1 MGKIEDVIQQYLD
14 EHKSHYLG
22 KYRYR
27 CSYRISDTAMKFHYY
42 MLDENFRNI
51 DIYVELSY
59 GDKVEAEFSENLN
72 DQEKQFIIKDAL
84 VHIFYKEKFTHI
96 LHYSLI
102 PKIVKEHHLID
113 TNMAPIDYIEILE
126 YMKYHQGINKKTVDS
141 FYEIYLPVMH
151 DLIKT
156 QKYDVYISSLILLL
170 RNILYEYDWDGP
182 NSKYRDTEYQY
193 HLYYV
198 RELIQEIVDH
208 LDVFYKHAASYL
220 FHLMHLLC
228 QHTLFAFCI
237 MSNLGSLFNYNEV
250 VLKALSDN
258 LKKHFIL
265 YDKEANNLNQCNL
278 VYSYLFYSYLN
289 KKEPFREVIK
299 QVFRTIVDSILVYA
313 NHDLDLALGNTLLK
327 NEGYDVL
334 LDLFSSDYNTFI
346 FTCFPISSFPTE
358 MRTSV
363 RNELVAAIRFF
374 AGRMNNDKY
383 KLSSFEQVLNINR
396 LLLDNF
402 GDWYK

>member
-1 MGKIEDVIQQYLD
+1 M
-14 EHKSHYLG
+14 
-22 KYRYR
+22 
-27 CSYRISDTAMKFHYY
+27 
-42 MLDENFRNI
+42 
-51 DIYVELSY
+51 
-59 GDKVEAEFSENLN
+59 
-72 DQEKQFIIKDAL
+72 
-84 VHIFYKEKFTHI
+84 
-96 LHYSLI
+96 
-102 PKIVKEHHLID
+102 
-113 TNMAPIDYIEILE
+113 
-126 YMKYHQGINKKTVDS
+126 
-141 FYEIYLPVMH
+141 
-151 DLIKT
+151 
-156 QKYDVYISSLILLL
+156 ILLL

-198 RELIQEIVDH
+198 RELIQEIIDH

-334 LDLFSSDYNTFI
+334 LDLFSNDYNTFI

>member
-27 CSYRISDTAMKFHYY
+27 CSYRIGDTAMKFHYY
-42 MLDENFRNI
+42 MLDESFRNI

-59 GDKVEAEFSENLN
+59 GEKVDAEFSENLN

-84 VHIFYKEKFTHI
+84 VHIFYKEKFKHI

-126 YMKYHQGINKKTVDS
+126 YMKYHQGINQKTIDS

-156 QKYDVYISSLILLL
+156 QKYDVYICSLILLL

-250 VLKALSDN
+250 VLKTLSDN

-265 YDKEANNLNQCNL
+265 YDKEADNLNQCNL

-334 LDLFSSDYNTFI
+334 LDLFSNDYNTFI

>member
-1 MGKIEDVIQQYLD
+1 MGIKQEVIQKYMD
-14 EHKSHYLG
+14 EHKSHYIG

-51 DIYVELSY
+51 DIFIEISY
-59 GDKVEAEFSENLN
+59 DNEIVADFSENLN
-72 DQEKQFIIKDAL
+72 DQEKQYIIKDTL
-84 VHIFYKEKFTHI
+84 TRIFYKEKFTHI

-102 PKIVKEHHLID
+102 PKIVKEKRLID
-113 TNMAPIDYIEILE
+113 TNLAPIDYIDLLE
-126 YMKYHQGINKKTVDS
+126 YMKYHQGINQKTIDS
-141 FYEIYLPVMH
+141 FYDIYMPVMN
-151 DLIKT
+151 DLRKT
-156 QKYDVYISSLILLL
+156 GKYDSYLFSLILLL

-198 RELIQEIVDH
+198 RELIQVIVDH
-208 LDVFYKHAASYL
+208 LDVFYKYAASYL
-220 FHLMHLLC
+220 FQLMNLLC
-228 QHTLFAFCI
+228 QHTLFSFCI
-237 MSNLGSLFNYNEV
+237 MSDLGSLFYDNEV

-265 YDKEANNLNQCNL
+265 YDKEADNLNSCNL
-278 VYSYLFYSYLN
+278 VYSYLFYYYSN

-299 QVFRTIVDSILVYA
+299 QVFRSIVDAILMYA

-334 LDLFSSDYNTFI
+334 LDLFSSDYNTFV

>member
-1 MGKIEDVIQQYLD
+1 
-14 EHKSHYLG
+14 
-22 KYRYR
+22 
-27 CSYRISDTAMKFHYY
+27 
-42 MLDENFRNI
+42 
-51 DIYVELSY
+51 
-59 GDKVEAEFSENLN
+59 
-72 DQEKQFIIKDAL
+72 
-84 VHIFYKEKFTHI
+84 
-96 LHYSLI
+96 
-102 PKIVKEHHLID
+102 
-113 TNMAPIDYIEILE
+113 
-126 YMKYHQGINKKTVDS
+126 
-141 FYEIYLPVMH
+141 MH

-182 NSKYRDTEYQY
+182 NSKYRDMEYQY

-198 RELIQEIVDH
+198 RELIQEIIDH

-289 KKEPFREVIK
+289 KKEPLEK
-299 QVFRTIVDSILVYA
+299 
-313 NHDLDLALGNTLLK
+313 
-327 NEGYDVL
+327 
-334 LDLFSSDYNTFI
+334 
-346 FTCFPISSFPTE
+346 
-358 MRTSV
+358 
-363 RNELVAAIRFF
+363 
-374 AGRMNNDKY
+374 
-383 KLSSFEQVLNINR
+383 
-396 LLLDNF
+396 
-402 GDWYK
+402 